1 MSLSIKLKAVIGT
14 AAFTLA
20 LITFEHFDGG
30 VITHYPLADDNLP
43 GISNW
48 WGMLTIPLLTW
59 ITFSYTGRRNN
70 KDNSR
75 PPAHSFKNPYLLGG
89 LVFGV
94 IVGLL
99 WEIGQEE
106 MLQYF
111 ILLPW
116 LLALFVKVY
125 LPQSLLGFALGML
138 YTFGG
143 VLPIAIGLVLQ
154 VVGFL
159 IYVIFH
165 RLALWVFARFNQ

>member
-1 MSLSIKLKAVIGT
+1 MDLSIKLKAIIGT

-59 ITFSYTGRRNN
+59 ITFSFTGRRKNN
-70 KDNSR
+70 DNSR
-75 PPAHSFKNPYLLGG
+75 PPAHLIKNPYLLGG
-89 LVFGV
+89 LVFGA

-99 WEIGQEE
+99 WEIDQEAI
-106 MLQYF
+106 LQYF
-111 ILLPW
+111 IMLPV
-116 LLALFVKVY
+116 LLALFAKVY
-125 LPQSLLGFALGML
+125 LPESLLGFALGML

-143 VLPIAIGLVLQ
+143 VLPIGIGLVLQ
-154 VVGFL
+154 VIGFI
-159 IYVIFH
+159 IYVTFH
-165 RLALWVFARFNQ
+165 RSALWVFARFNQ